1 MAAYEFLFTDIEHST
16 EKWERYK
23 EAMGR
28 ALVRH
33 DGIVKVEIVR
43 NGGTLVKHTG
53 DGIFAKFE
61 NRSALRCALGMQ
73 VKILRA
79 AWSEVGGL
87 RIRVAVHAGA
97 AERRGDDYFGTTVN
111 TAARVMSLAVGGQ
124 ILLTPT
130 ALEACDLPTGATTA
144 DHGTHALKGL
154 TEAQPVIEL
163 AHPDLSVRPA
173 DDEEFDAELLNPKD
187 LVAVQRLLN
196 GHVEARSF
204 VEGIVAFRKL
214 AGMDQTNAQVML
226 GLGILYDRGGYGNE
240 AIGAYR
246 RVIQL
251 NPAEEPVYRMLSSR
265 MVLGRYYT
273 EAIKVSAEG
282 LERFP
287 RTPRLH
293 FNAGYAH
300 AMRQNLPAAVAEFT
314 AEVEV
319 NPVNQ
324 DAVYNLGLIQSK
336 SAHPLLFRP

>member
-1 MAAYEFLFTDIEHST
+1 MYAFLFTDIEHST

-61 NRSALRCALGMQ
+61 NRAALRCGLGMQ
-73 VKILRA
+73 TKILRA

-87 RIRVAVHAGA
+87 KIRVAVHAGE

-111 TAARVMSLAVGGQ
+111 TAARVMSLARGGQ
-124 ILLTPT
+124 ILATPA
-130 ALEACDLPTGATTA
+130 ALEACDLPPGSAA
-144 DHGTHALKGL
+144 NDAGTHALKGL
-154 TEAQPVIEL
+154 TEAQPVVEL
-163 AHPDLSVRPA
+163 THPDLSVRPA
-173 DDEEFDAELLNPKD
+173 DDAEYDAEVLNPKD
-187 LVAVQRLLN
+187 LVAVQRLLT
-196 GHVEARSF
+196 GHVEAGSF

-214 AGMDQTNAQVML
+214 AGMDQGNAQVML
-226 GLGILYDRGGYGNE
+226 GLGVLYDRGGYGNE
-240 AIGAYR
+240 AIGAFR
-246 RVIQL
+246 RVLQL
-251 NPAEEPVYRMLSSR
+251 DPSEEPVYRMLSSR
-265 MVLGRYYT
+265 MVLGRYYS
-273 EAIKVSAEG
+273 EAIKVSADG
-282 LERFP
+282 LARFP
-287 RTPRLH
+287 KSPRLH

-300 AMRQNLPAAVAEFT
+300 AMRQNLPGAIAEFT

-324 DAVYNLGLIQSK
+324 DAVYNLQLIQSK